1 MVRVS
6 SRGPHIVA
14 SRIGFFS
21 TPSWT
26 SEARAMAGWDC
37 SKLPFK
43 KCKTELASMT
53 WLATPSWTSEA
64 RAMAGWD
71 CFKFPPKKCKTEL
84 ASKRWLGVHWEPETI
99 FLEHGKIGSEVR
111 RRVFADWMRMVAA
124 VVGLRRLRRLGPPPR
139 KAPPVAPTPVP
150 VKNPPLPISSQLG
163 PPPPLLGPPPLKA
176 PPVAPTAVPVKK
188 PPLPTS
194 SKLGPPPPL
203 LGPPPPFK
211 HPPHGM
217 PPPPGMPPKTP
228 VTQNAVEDRAR
239 LIVEQLRRRAA

>member
-99 FLEHGKIGSEVR
+99 FLEHGKVGSEVR

-139 KAPPVAPTPVP
+139 
-150 VKNPPLPISSQLG
+150 
-163 PPPPLLGPPPLKA
+163 KA

>member
-43 KCKTELASMT
+43 KCKTELAS
-53 WLATPSWTSEA
+53 
-64 RAMAGWD
+64 
-71 CFKFPPKKCKTEL
+71 
-84 ASKRWLGVHWEPETI
+84 KRWLGVHWEPETI
-99 FLEHGKIGSEVR
+99 FLEHGKVGSEVR

-150 VKNPPLPISSQLG
+150 VKNPPLPIR
-163 PPPPLLGPPPLKA
+163 
-176 PPVAPTAVPVKK
+176 
-188 PPLPTS
+188 
-194 SKLGPPPPL
+194 PPPPL